1 MTAGAPYAIVF
12 PCQPTPGVRAVPRL
26 PSDTVLIVVDVQR
39 AIDDPKWGA
48 RNNPDA
54 EARIAALLEAWRGA
68 GMPIVH
74 VRHDS
79 TEPSSSYRPGSAGH
93 PFKPEAMPQAAESV
107 VAKSVN
113 SAFIGTDLDARLTR
127 AGATTLT
134 ICGVLTHNSV
144 EATVRH
150 AGNLGYRVLVPADA
164 CAACEVRD
172 LTGRLWPAEDV
183 HQLSLAV
190 MHGEYATVTDTAA
203 LIAGAALVRQ
213 RAGRPWRRSAG

>member
-1 MTAGAPYAIVF
+1 
-12 PCQPTPGVRAVPRL
+12 VPRL
-26 PSDTVLIVVDVQR
+26 PSDTVLMIVDVQR

-54 EARIAALLEAWRGA
+54 ERHIAALLEAWREA
-68 GMPIVH
+68 GMPVVH

-79 TEPSSSYRPGSAGH
+79 VDPPSPYRPGAPGH
-93 PFKPEAMPQAAESV
+93 PFKPEATPQGAEPI

-113 SAFIGTDLDARLTR
+113 SAFIGTDLDERLTR
-127 AGATTLT
+127 AGATTLA

-144 EATVRH
+144 EASVRH
-150 AGNLGYRVLVPADA
+150 AGNLGYRVLVAADA
-164 CAACEVRD
+164 CFACDVRD

-190 MHGEYATVTDTAA
+190 MHGEYATVTDAAA